1 MQRPNNSFLWP
12 RRSSLRTALAGG
24 LANAVPFPLTVKIQ
38 GTAAIKYPVKML
50 KKSDRFGHVSIRQPP
65 FQRCQGGVA
74 VIAKTAKVKMMPAS
88 YIGPLKIKGLLA
100 GERIDVAFGD
110 PIDISDI
117 KRLDDEGLARVAHRI
132 ETEFNRLD
140 ELNKSFQAKKSS
152 IPYWTLVYR
161 LPILL
166 VVGLVLGLTYLFSY
180 LASFVW
186 QPKTDIS
193 E

>member
-1 MQRPNNSFLWP
+1 
-12 RRSSLRTALAGG
+12 
-24 LANAVPFPLTVKIQ
+24 
-38 GTAAIKYPVKML
+38 
-50 KKSDRFGHVSIRQPP
+50 
-65 FQRCQGGVA
+65 
-74 VIAKTAKVKMMPAS
+74 MMAAS

-117 KRLDDEGLARVAHRI
+117 KRLDDEGLAQVAHRI